1 MPLVLIVVAGSSLG
15 WASSLTCIVA
25 LVSKKL
31 QALKQSHHQVY
42 RQIYRQMYRQALH
55 PLRAST
61 VFFQVFTKP
70 LPKYIG
76 NFSMSPPGKPEVTE
90 VLRKFS
96 EALSLIFSEKRQG
109 FVPHLFNTFI
119 TFALSTL
126 GR

>member
-1 MPLVLIVVAGSSLG
+1 MIEGVEIGWVAGVGMPLVLIVVAGSSLG

-61 VFFQVFTKP
+61 VFFQVLTKP

-76 NFSMSPPGKPEVTE
+76 NFQG
-90 VLRKFS
+90 VLLENRKLPRFCGS
-96 EALSLIFSEKRQG
+96 SARL
-109 FVPHLFNTFI
+109 
-119 TFALSTL
+119 
-126 GR
+126 